1 MTGRI
6 LCRLALT
13 LLCVAWARPAEP
25 SCAIPGPLCQS
36 WRTYDA
42 IFDGTVRAIDRADRD
57 DSSAG
62 QKQTIGHRLVTFE
75 VHESWRGA
83 VGERVQLF
91 LAGGYGTRFIHG
103 FDVKIGTRYVIFAN
117 RLTSGELSTS
127 SCSDSREYTDAGPA
141 LAFLRSL
148 RQPGP
153 GGRIF
158 GAFLLLSPSSRHG
171 THQPGPIGAS
181 LRITGSG
188 FDRTIPAQDLK
199 FEIGGLQPGTYVVA
213 ATVPDHMT
221 VDYASQVAVLPD
233 AHACYH
239 ASFPTRHS
247 TAVTGRIVDV
257 DGKPAARRR
266 VEAADAANWQ
276 RDPMSPINTYTNSD
290 GRFELT
296 GLAPGAYVVG
306 LNLRDTP
313 AGSEPQGRVMFPTAG
328 SDPAP
333 VHLAPGERLALG
345 TLRLGPA
352 LPEVPLALRLTWEG
366 GLPIANHAVSLEDVT
381 GGHSPNRSRPIANTR
396 TETGGIVRVSGRGTR
411 TYIVRVWTHGRGGPT
426 EVGRSAPFTAESAAK
441 GLTLVIE
448 PIR

>member
-1 MTGRI
+1 MTGRTI
-6 LCRLALT
+6 CRLAVT
-13 LLCVAWARPAEP
+13 LLCLTLAGPVAAE
-25 SCAIPGPLCQS
+25 CVHMGPLCQS

-42 IFDGTVRAIDRADRD
+42 IFDGTVRAVDRIDRE
-57 DSSAG
+57 DSSTG
-62 QKQTIGHRLVTFE
+62 QRKRIGHRLVTFD

-91 LAGGYGTRFIHG
+91 LAGGYGTRFIYG

-127 SCSDSREYTDAGPA
+127 SCSDSDEYKDAGPA
-141 LAFLRSL
+141 LAFLSSL

-158 GAFLLLSPSSRHG
+158 GAFPLLSPSSREG
-171 THQPGPIGAS
+171 AHQRGPVPAS
-181 LRITGSG
+181 VKITGPE
-188 FDRTIPAQDLK
+188 FDRTIPVQDLK
-199 FEIGGLQPGTYVVA
+199 FEIGGLRPGTYVVA

-239 ASFPTRHS
+239 ASFPIRHS
-247 TAVTGRIVDV
+247 TAVTGRIVDA
-257 DGKPAARRR
+257 DGKPASRRR
-266 VEAADAANWQ
+266 VEAADAATWQ

-313 AGSEPQGRVMFPTAG
+313 ADTEPQGRVMYPSAG
-328 SDPAP
+328 SDPEP
-333 VHLAPGERLALG
+333 IRLAPGEQLALG
-345 TLRLGPA
+345 TLQLGPP

-366 GLPIANHAVSLEDVT
+366 GLPIANHAVSIEDVT
-381 GGHSPNRSRPIANTR
+381 GGHSPNRSRPVANTR
-396 TETGGIVRVSGRGTR
+396 TDTGGLVRVSGRGTR
-411 TYIVRVWTHGRGGPT
+411 TYVVRVWTHGRGGT
-426 EVGRSAPFTAESAAK
+426 KEVGRSEPFPAESAAN
-441 GLTLVIE
+441 GLTLVVA